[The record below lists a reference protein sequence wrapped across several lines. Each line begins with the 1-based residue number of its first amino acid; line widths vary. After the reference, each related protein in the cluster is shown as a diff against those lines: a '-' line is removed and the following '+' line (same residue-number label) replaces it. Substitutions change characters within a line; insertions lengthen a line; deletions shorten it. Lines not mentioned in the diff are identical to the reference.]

1 MESWLDAVITRPA
14 PIQKEKRV
22 ILYLQTYLLYLSC
35 YASDMLDNPR
45 FLTLLFRFLARFED
59 LGDNSYEVKFRE
71 LVSIYLAQ
79 IAHRLVNTRS
89 LSLLNFLKEKKF
101 LKDKKEN
108 DVDDEAQRDDDEM
121 RQVMAARLVK
131 LSRSVLLKLQLKTRR
146 DLPAYCSQLND
157 RLAEHASGKKK
168 GLNPEPF
175 FERVEK
181 RAEAIEI
188 IAMAEKQLCGK

>member
-1 MESWLDAVITRPA
+1 MQSWLDAVITRPA

-35 YASDMLDNPR
+35 YTSDMLDNPR

-59 LGDNSYEVKFRE
+59 LGDHKWEVKFHE

-131 LSRSVLLKLQLKTRR
+131 LSRSVLLKLQPKHLK
-146 DLPAYCSQLND
+146 DLSAYCSQLND